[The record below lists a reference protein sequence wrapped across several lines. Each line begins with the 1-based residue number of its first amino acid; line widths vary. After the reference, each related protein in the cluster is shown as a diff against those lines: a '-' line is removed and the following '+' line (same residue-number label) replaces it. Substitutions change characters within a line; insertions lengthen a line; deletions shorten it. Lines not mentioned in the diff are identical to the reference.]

1 LTANNRKAGNG
12 GIFVFARQPIL
23 KIIPKRNIVLS
34 TDLFK
39 LAKVSCGT
47 TFFLTAYAATYF
59 SFIDAIPDIPLVQ
72 VVVERWIRF
81 IEDPKQIR

>member
-1 LTANNRKAGNG
+1 M
-12 GIFVFARQPIL
+12 
-23 KIIPKRNIVLS
+23 LS
-34 TDLFK
+34 TGLFK

-47 TFFLTAYAATYF
+47 TFFLTVYAATYF
-59 SFIDAIPDIPLVQ
+59 SFIDAIPDIPLAQ